1 MNPNLRNLIPTGG
14 APFFS
19 SRGKKIV
26 LVIGGIIAGVIILRA
41 LKGFTK
47 KQDSREEVREAYNEL
62 EQANTNP
69 STRQKITPFQA
80 QQYAN
85 TLFTA
90 MNGYGTDE
98 VAIYAVFYRLSNDA
112 DFLAV
117 SKSFGVREVSS
128 GNLNP
133 EPNMKGTMTECLHN
147 ELDWF
152 ERNKLNDILK
162 KKKIKFRV

>member
-1 MNPNLRNLIPTGG
+1 MIRRIASVVPTGG

-19 SRGKKIV
+19 NRGKKIV
-26 LVIGGIIAGVIILRA
+26 LVIGGIIATVIIFRA
-41 LKGFTK
+41 LKGFVK

-62 EQANTNP
+62 EQANLSP
-69 STRQKITPFQA
+69 VTRQKISDFQA

-98 VAIYAVFYRLSNDA
+98 TAIFGVFYKLYNNA

-117 SKSFGVREVSS
+117 SKSFGVREISS
-128 GNLNP
+128 GYLNP
-133 EPNMKGTMTECLHN
+133 EPNTKGTMTECLHS
-147 ELDWF
+147 ELGYDD
-152 ERNKLNDILK
+152 RKKVNDILK
-162 KKKIKFRV
+162 KKKIKFRI